1 MLKRSSASQRNYLI
15 LDYLYLGLYKLFGF
29 LLWILPAGIIR
40 ILMKGL
46 AWFAY
51 MVSAKHRKIIQSNL
65 DLAYHPPLKDK
76 EKKEI
81 GIHAFMNLIDTVFGI
96 IRRDG
101 MHTDEVVKNVSFE
114 GGEIIEK
121 YQKEG
126 KKFIL
131 VTGHYG
137 NWELLSQ
144 SIAIKFNLTLVGVGR
159 KLDSD
164 LMDKVLKE
172 NRERFNVEM
181 VYKTGA
187 MKGCIKSINE
197 GKIIGILTDQGIRK
211 NQSIT
216 VNFFGVK
223 ASHTPLAS
231 ILSRKFDLDLVP
243 AYISTEDYKH
253 YKVKIYEPIKAL
265 KTDTQEEDLATLTQA
280 QADIMEQVIKQDPKQ
295 WFWMHKRW
303 K

>member
-1 MLKRSSASQRNYLI
+1 M
-15 LDYLYLGLYKLFGF
+15 FGF
-29 LLWILPAGIIR
+29 LLWILPAGVIR

-65 DLAYHPPLKDK
+65 DLAYQPPLEDK

-101 MHTDEVVKNVSFE
+101 MHTDEVLKNVSFE

-181 VYKTGA
+181 VYKQGA

-211 NQSIT
+211 NQSLE
-216 VNFFGVK
+216 VDFFGTK

-243 AYISTEDYKH
+243 AYISTEDYKQ
-253 YKVKIYEPIKAL
+253 YRVKIYEPIKAL
-265 KTDTQEEDLATLTQA
+265 KTDAQEEDLATLTQA
-280 QADIMEQVIKQDPKQ
+280 QADIMEHVIKEDPKQ

>member
-1 MLKRSSASQRNYLI
+1 M

-29 LLWILPAGIIR
+29 LLWVLPDVFIR
-40 ILMKGL
+40 VLMKGL
-46 AWFAY
+46 AWIAY
-51 MVSAKHRKIIQSNL
+51 MFSAKHRNIIHDNL
-65 DLAYHPPLKDK
+65 DLAFKPPLDEK

-81 GIHAFMNLIDTVFGI
+81 GIHSFMNLIDTIFGI

-101 MHTDEVVKNVSFE
+101 MLKDEVLKNVSFE
-114 GGEIIEK
+114 GEEIIEK
-121 YQKEG
+121 YKKEE
-126 KKFIL
+126 KNFIL

-181 VYKTGA
+181 VYKKGA
-187 MKGCIKSINE
+187 MKGCIKAINQ
-197 GKIIGILTDQGIRK
+197 GKTVGILMDQSIRK
-211 NQSIT
+211 KQSIE
-216 VNFFGVK
+216 VDFFDVK
-223 ASHTPLAS
+223 ATHTPLAS
-231 ILSRKFDLDLVP
+231 ILSSKYGLDLVP
-243 AYISTEDYKH
+243 AFISTEDYMS
-253 YKVKIYEPIKAL
+253 YKVKIYAPIKAL
-265 KTDTQEEDLATLTQA
+265 KSDEKKEDLAILTQA
-280 QADIMEQVIKQDPKQ
+280 QADVMEQVIKENPKQ

>member
-1 MLKRSSASQRNYLI
+1 M

-29 LLWILPAGIIR
+29 ILWILPDSFIR
-40 ILMKGL
+40 LMMKSL
-46 AWFAY
+46 AWMVY
-51 MVSAKHRKIIQSNL
+51 MFDAKHRNIINNNL
-65 DLAYHPPLKDK
+65 NLAFIPPLEDK

-81 GIHAFMNLIDTVFGI
+81 GIQAFMNLIDTVFGI

-101 MHTDEVVKNVSFE
+101 MHKNEVLENVSFE
-114 GGEIIEK
+114 GEDIIES
-121 YQKEG
+121 YVKEG
-126 KKFIL
+126 KKFVL

-144 SIAIKFNLTLVGVGR
+144 SIAIKFDLTLVGVGR

-181 VYKTGA
+181 VYKKGA
-187 MKGCIKSINE
+187 MKGCIKAINQ
-197 GKIIGILTDQGIRK
+197 GKIIGILTDQAIRK
-211 NQSIT
+211 NQSIE
-216 VNFFGVK
+216 VDFFGKK
-223 ASHTPLAS
+223 ATHTPLAS
-231 ILSRKFDLDLVP
+231 ILSRKFALDLIP
-243 AYISTEDYKH
+243 AYISTEDYVN
-253 YKVKIYEPIKAL
+253 YKVKIYEPIKTI
-265 KTDTQEEDLATLTQA
+265 KTDNQEDDLATLTQA
-280 QADIMEQVIKQDPKQ
+280 QADAMQLVIEHNPKQ